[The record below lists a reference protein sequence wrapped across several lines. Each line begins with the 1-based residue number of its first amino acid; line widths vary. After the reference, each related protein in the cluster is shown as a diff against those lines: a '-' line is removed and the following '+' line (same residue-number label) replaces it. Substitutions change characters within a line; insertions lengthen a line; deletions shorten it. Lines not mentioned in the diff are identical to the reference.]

1 MFPAFPSIRLPFC
14 PMKKTVFPEYAHY
27 FDSPVG
33 VIVVLYA
40 DDPFVLKRVLL
51 PGERGY
57 RDDPGAKAPIRPSA
71 QKEVLCIN
79 RFFSAYFEKR
89 PVPVPWDLLNFS
101 GFTPLERLVWE
112 KTADIPF
119 GYTAA
124 YSDIAMAIGRPM
136 ASRFTG
142 SALGKNPFPI
152 MIPCHRVIRK
162 GGGLGGFGSG
172 IDMKRKLLSF
182 EGALLQPVLA

>member
-1 MFPAFPSIRLPFC
+1 MKIIVLP
-14 PMKKTVFPEYAHY
+14 ENAYH

-33 VIVVLYA
+33 VIVALYTEN
-40 DDPFVLKRVLL
+40 PFALTRVLL
-51 PGERGY
+51 PGERDF
-57 RDDPGAKAPIRPSA
+57 RDAPCAKAPIRLNA
-71 QKEVLCIN
+71 QKQALCIH
-79 RFFSAYFEKR
+79 RFFTAYFEKR
-89 PVPVPWDLLNFS
+89 PVTVPWDLLNFS

-119 GYTAA
+119 GHTAA
-124 YSDIAMAIGRPM
+124 YSDIAMAMGRPL

-162 GGGLGGFGSG
+162 DGGLGGFGSG

-182 EGALLQPVLA
+182 EGSLLQPVLA

>member
-1 MFPAFPSIRLPFC
+1 
-14 PMKKTVFPEYAHY
+14 MKNIVLPEYAHH

-40 DDPFVLKRVLL
+40 EDPFALTRVLL
-51 PGERGY
+51 PGERDY
-57 RDDPGAKAPIRPSA
+57 RDDSGAKAPIRLPA
-71 QKEVLCIN
+71 QKQALFIN
-79 RFFSAYFEKR
+79 RFFTAYFEKR
-89 PVPVPWDLLNFS
+89 PVPIPWDLLRFS

-119 GYTAA
+119 GHTAA
-124 YSDIAMAIGRPM
+124 YSDIAMAMGRPL

-162 GGGLGGFGSG
+162 DGGLGGFGSG